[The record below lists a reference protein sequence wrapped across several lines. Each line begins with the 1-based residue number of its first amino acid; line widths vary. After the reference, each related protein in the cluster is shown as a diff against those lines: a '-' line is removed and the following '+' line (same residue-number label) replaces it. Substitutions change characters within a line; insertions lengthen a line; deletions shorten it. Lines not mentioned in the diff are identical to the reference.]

1 LVFEIGSQPKKP
13 KVGYLI
19 VEATHTMSSV
29 VERLQKLRNRLNAS
43 GDAAAS
49 VNNDTPAKEVGGGNE
64 NNANNDETSETDA
77 QPKSRRGPIR
87 SGGAKASP
95 RDEVND
101 DGKKNEEG
109 DIEMGINNRNQALV
123 KQIEQSGPLRV
134 LEPIRA
140 DPIKLLQ
147 TRQRRLERV
156 AASSLPEIHFVGH
169 ITSGLGLIN
178 DTTEGAC
185 CR

>member
-1 LVFEIGSQPKKP
+1 
-13 KVGYLI
+13 
-19 VEATHTMSSV
+19 MSSV
-29 VERLQKLRNRLNAS
+29 VERLQKLRSRLNAGNEATTS
-43 GDAAAS
+43 A
-49 VNNDTPAKEVGGGNE
+49 NNDTLAREADPSNE
-64 NNANNDETSETDA
+64 NNENNDETSETDA
-77 QPKSRRGPIR
+77 QPKNRKGPIR
-87 SGGAKASP
+87 SGGAKSSP
-95 RDEVND
+95 RDDIND

-123 KQIEQSGPLRV
+123 KQIEQTGPLRV

-156 AASSLPEIHFVGH
+156 AATALPEIHFVGH
-169 ITSGLGLIN
+169 ITSGQGLIS

>member
-1 LVFEIGSQPKKP
+1 
-13 KVGYLI
+13 
-19 VEATHTMSSV
+19 MSSV

-43 GDAAAS
+43 NEAAAS
-49 VNNDTPAKEVGGGNE
+49 ADNDTPVKGVDARNE
-64 NNANNDETSETDA
+64 NNENNENNDETSETDA

-95 RDEVND
+95 RDDIND
-101 DGKKNEEG
+101 DGKKNDEGG

-123 KQIEQSGPLRV
+123 KQLEQTGPLRV

-156 AASSLPEIHFVGH
+156 AASALPEIHFVGH
-169 ITSGLGLIN
+169 ITSGQGLIN

>member
-1 LVFEIGSQPKKP
+1 
-13 KVGYLI
+13 
-19 VEATHTMSSV
+19 MSSV

-43 GDAAAS
+43 NEAAAS
-49 VNNDTPAKEVGGGNE
+49 ADNDASAKGADARNE
-64 NNANNDETSETDA
+64 NNENNDETSETDA
-77 QPKSRRGPIR
+77 QPKNRRGPIR

-95 RDEVND
+95 RDDIND
-101 DGKKNEEG
+101 DGKKNDEGG

-123 KQIEQSGPLRV
+123 KQIEQTGPLRV
-134 LEPIRA
+134 LEPLRA

-156 AASSLPEIHFVGH
+156 AASALPEIHFVGH
-169 ITSGLGLIN
+169 ITSGQGLIY